1 MAVMLKGTMRSHVK
15 MLSAEP
21 RVPGSQWHKTM
32 ERYIRLQFTDYG
44 YSIHPSP
51 KGVANVV
58 GEIGPPDAPLF
69 VMGAHYDSVPDSP
82 GADDNA
88 SGVAALL
95 EVARAFAE
103 WVREG
108 TTPLTRRVQ
117 LVAYDEEERGLLGS
131 MAHCAELKA
140 AKANVTGMISLE
152 MLGFTSDK
160 QTVIPGVKVGSKR
173 GDFLAIVANESSEKL
188 LYTLDEE
195 SFLLPVEQLV
205 VAKGS
210 QASQLAGLSDH
221 GAFWA
226 HGWPAL
232 LMTDTA
238 FLRNPHYHQATD
250 TADTLDYNFL
260 KGSALVALDAL
271 QVMSTAS

>member
-95 EVARAFAE
+95 EVA
-103 WVREG
+103 
-108 TTPLTRRVQ
+108 RVQ